1 MDNHTDQQP
10 ISPNPQPST
19 LAPVAV
25 QNTGTNSLEEGVQNI
40 VLLEYIL
47 MGIGFFFPLTSLIAV
62 IIAHVKRSD
71 TTGTWL
77 ETHHRYLI
85 RTFWIGLLGY
95 VVGFVTLFI
104 VVGWVVLIV
113 TWVWILYRVI
123 KGYLYFSD
131 KKPMYTFT

>member
-1 MDNHTDQQP
+1 MNNQTE
-10 ISPNPQPST
+10 PQPTPETPQPAT
-19 LAPVAV
+19 LTPVAAP
-25 QNTGTNSLEEGVQNI
+25 NTTPTVSGESAKQT

-47 MGIGFFFPLTSLIAV
+47 MGVGFFFPLTSLIAV

-113 TWVWILYRVI
+113 TWLWTLYRVI

-131 KKPMYTFT
+131 KKPMYQSI